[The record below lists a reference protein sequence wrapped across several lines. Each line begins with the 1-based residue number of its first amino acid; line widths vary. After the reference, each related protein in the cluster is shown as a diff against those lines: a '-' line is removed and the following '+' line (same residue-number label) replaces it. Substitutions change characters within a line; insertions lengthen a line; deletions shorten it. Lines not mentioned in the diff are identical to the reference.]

1 MKWLLITLWIALILK
16 EIAWLIIGLDFWRQ
30 LGLGTIISYG
40 LPITILLLALI
51 NLFVGIPGLK
61 QGEQRKLSIV
71 SILSA
76 LICSSLATI
85 GLWGV
90 LSGVR

>member
-1 MKWLLITLWIALILK
+1 MKWLLITLWVALILK
-16 EIAWLIIGLDFWRQ
+16 EIAWLLIGLDFWRQ
-30 LGLGTIISYG
+30 SGLGAIISYG
-40 LPITILLLALI
+40 LPITILLLALV
-51 NLFVGIPGLK
+51 NLVVGIPGLK
-61 QGEQRKLSIV
+61 QAEKRKLSIA

-90 LSGVR
+90 ISGVR

>member
-1 MKWLLITLWIALILK
+1 MKWLLITLWVALILK
-16 EIAWLIIGLDFWRQ
+16 EITWLIIGLEFWRQ
-30 LGLGTIISYG
+30 LGLGAIISYG
-40 LPITILLLALI
+40 LPMTILLLALL
-51 NLFVGIPGLK
+51 NFLVGISKLK
-61 QGEQRKLSIV
+61 QIEKRKHSIV